1 MLSNLIGQRLP
12 ATLASMVLCHVHW
25 SGCSCVLVCI
35 AFHVLTN
42 YLLVVDT
49 YAKSREAPYKW
60 HSYNDA
66 HVSEIPVESICTPE
80 AYLLFYR
87 KKGALQGQ

>member
-1 MLSNLIGQRLP
+1 MLFVLLP
-12 ATLASMVLCHVHW
+12 WPTCPDAA
-25 SGCSCVLVCI
+25 GVLVCI
-35 AFHVLTN
+35 AFYVLTSDF
-42 YLLVVDT
+42 LCADT

-66 HVSEIPVESICTPE
+66 HVSEIPVQSICTPE

-87 KKGALQGQ
+87 KKSALQGQ